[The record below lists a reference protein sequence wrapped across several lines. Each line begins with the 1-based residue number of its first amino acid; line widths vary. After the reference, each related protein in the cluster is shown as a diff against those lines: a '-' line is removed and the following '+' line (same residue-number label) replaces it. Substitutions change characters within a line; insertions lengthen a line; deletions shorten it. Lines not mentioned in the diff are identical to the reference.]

1 LRHSMRTGHSLQIR
15 FASLDE
21 PPFSGKKISG
31 S

>member
-1 LRHSMRTGHSLQIR
+1 MRTEHSLQIL